1 MDSLRTSKS
10 PNKNQPPLLTKWVRS
25 TVGATLLAVE
35 LTLWAASTVAT
46 VGAGISP
53 WSIWKKVE
61 SGMLAPERLIRH
73 IKGLPR
79 EVADTEKLL
88 ATLDKPWSIE
98 KVRELMDTG
107 ISLLR
112 KIYDREKEHI
122 KDIMGGI
129 ENYQKMPWETL
140 VAMILVLII
149 YLLLVQSV
157 RIIRLWD
164 RDTWLDGMR
173 KNIAYMLG
181 SNRRIAYMSDREI
194 EKELMKLV
202 REKERRGL

>member
-1 MDSLRTSKS
+1 MEKQSTPPHKPTSFLR
-10 PNKNQPPLLTKWVRS
+10 KWVRS
-25 TVGATLLAVE
+25 TLGATLLAVE
-35 LTLWAASTVAT
+35 LALWAASTVAT

-53 WSIWKKVE
+53 WSIWRKVE
-61 SGMLAPERLIRH
+61 SGILAPERLIRH
-73 IKGLPR
+73 IQSLPR

-107 ISLLR
+107 TSLLR

-122 KDIMGGI
+122 KDIMGGV

-140 VAMILVLII
+140 AAMIVVLMI
-149 YLLLVQSV
+149 YLLLAQSV
-157 RIIRLWD
+157 RLIRLWD

-173 KNIAYMLG
+173 KDIAHMLG

-194 EKELMKLV
+194 EKELEKLLT
-202 REKERRGL
+202 EKERRGS